1 MTQQQDKCCA
11 TIPQRIYQ
19 VSISFSR
26 SDLMKKNLSKSHFIL
41 LTPSHRKNRREKIM
55 FGKSAGA
62 GFELSTAKINNTL
75 STNLTPQST
84 DPNGF
89 LQPPAVCSLSGLRQP
104 AGHILIWAQLKQ
116 LISFSST
123 IQTDLSSFSS
133 LSLSVDSAVTFTTTL
148 DTNVRRRIRAT

>member
-1 MTQQQDKCCA
+1 MTPAKCCA

-19 VSISFSR
+19 VSISFSH

-41 LTPSHRKNRREKIM
+41 LTPSHRKNRREKKM
-55 FGKSAGA
+55 FAKWAGA

-84 DPNGF
+84 DPDGF

-123 IQTDLSSFSS
+123 IQNGRHLQNGRHPQNGRCYKH
-133 LSLSVDSAVTFTTTL
+133 A
-148 DTNVRRRIRAT
+148 NVMEAYGPHHR